1 VSSDKTRDPV
11 SILSWRCD
19 NRDDNFRR
27 VSTEYKFKVIG
38 LLGKYGDISVANTLR
53 HLCAFLRRRRL
64 RILLDENSDNDLH
77 QTRGIEFADRAT
89 LGQEC
94 DLIVVVGGDGTLLD
108 AARSMVD
115 AGVPLLGVNLGRL
128 GFLVDVSPADM
139 TQRLEEILRGHY
151 QEEQRCLL
159 TAAIIRDGTVV
170 EQSDALNDVV
180 VHKQEPARIIEMQTY
195 LDGTFINTYRA
206 DGLIISTPT
215 GSTAYNL
222 SGGGPIL
229 HPSLNSVV
237 LLPICPHTLTNRPI
251 VVDAQGEIEILVTGW
266 YSENTPVICD
276 GQVVLNT
283 EPGDRIVI
291 RSKSKKLQ
299 LLQPAGHDYFEVLR
313 AKLAWGTYPK

>member
-1 VSSDKTRDPV
+1 MSA
-11 SILSWRCD
+11 
-19 NRDDNFRR
+19 
-27 VSTEYKFKVIG
+27 EYKFKVIG
-38 LLGKYGDISVANTLR
+38 LLGKHGDIGVAKTLR

-64 RILLDENSDNDLH
+64 RVLLDEKADEHLPPA
-77 QTRGIEFADRAT
+77 RGVESADRTT
-89 LGQEC
+89 LAEVC
-94 DLIVVVGGDGTLLD
+94 DLILVVGGDGTLLD
-108 AARSMVD
+108 AARSLVD
-115 AGVPLLGVNLGRL
+115 TGVPLLGVNLGRL

-159 TAAIIRDGTVV
+159 TATVVRDGIAV

-229 HPSLNSVV
+229 HPSLNCVV

-251 VVDAQGEIEILVTGW
+251 VVDARGEVEILVTGW
-266 YSENTPVICD
+266 HAENTPVICD

-299 LLQPAGHDYFEVLR
+299 LLQPVGHDYFEVLR